1 MFMGMVMPAIALQRY
16 WILRGDIMTREI
28 SAEEVIRDFNKGLE
42 NHEIYM
48 CYQPQYNHSTGRMI
62 GAEAI

>member
-1 MFMGMVMPAIALQRY
+1 
-16 WILRGDIMTREI
+16 MTREI